1 MKAGVLIGSF
11 LALAAL
17 LGCSKEGKLIVSNN
31 CKTEF
36 TGSIENE
43 EMKIAPGDKFTKDI
57 YIGKKALIV
66 GPDEIEIEVSGYAMT
81 KKAFNTTVT
90 VKSDE
95 TSEYDISDDVGA
107 ITLLNAHSLQ
117 INRISTKLCDSTQ
130 FGENLLSLHQALSP
144 GTSRLI
150 QLEEGCWDILVLY
163 GREDIPD
170 TIASIPVNVGQI
182 ISISWIP
189 GYSYVP

>member
-11 LALAAL
+11 LALALL

-43 EMKIAPGDKFTKDI
+43 EMKIAPGDKFAKDV
-57 YIGKKALIV
+57 YIGKRALIV
-66 GPDEIEIEVSGYAMT
+66 GPNEIDVEISGSAMT
-81 KKAFNTTVT
+81 KRAFRTAIT

-95 TSEYDISDDVGA
+95 TIEYDISDDVGA
-107 ITLLNAHSLQ
+107 IALMNAHKLQ

-130 FGENLLSLHQALSP
+130 FGENLLSVHQALSP
-144 GTSRLI
+144 GTSRII
-150 QLEEGCWDILVLY
+150 QLEEGCWDILLLY

-170 TIASIPVNVGQI
+170 TITSIPVAVGQI
-182 ISISWIP
+182 ISITWTP
-189 GYSYVP
+189 GYIYVP